1 MDPNPWAWLE
11 SKEAAEEMALQVSFL
26 SLCGSHTVAG
36 ISSFMDQVAHWKQYG
51 ADGIDLD
58 LEAGAGDQPVRFSLS
73 FKLFFLLNRRLV

>member
-1 MDPNPWAWLE
+1 
-11 SKEAAEEMALQVSFL
+11 
-26 SLCGSHTVAG
+26 
-36 ISSFMDQVAHWKQYG
+36 MDQVAHWKQYG